1 MASVYAVENIN
12 RSNGAA
18 STEDG
23 FERDTQKS
31 EEDPLSS
38 IDELPSFLRRMIRNS
53 PTQWKKTFALL
64 AVLTQIGFGGTIMT
78 FITSSPAIGLIV
90 GICWLI
96 GDLIILLQPDFTCG
110 VFLEVLLK
118 DAKTAK
124 KISENMFSSAVW
136 TCVLFPCLATPAAW
150 YFFIYP
156 LATTKMLGEST
167 YAITIVSG
175 GLATVSVIPYSLLYS
190 TQPLSDQVS
199 LVHISK
205 VKEYL
210 SKIRDIILSDN
221 GEDGVSLVDKL
232 SHEQAKIEKWIIAI
246 NNGMTTFNS
255 LMQLFLF
262 INNLIS
268 LIIIGSLNSIGA
280 IIFVTVVTLFSWVT
294 LANGLYALV
303 KPNMVWEQQKI
314 FLLNDAKVILNLK
327 FPKENFESW
336 LNNHNANAA
345 RIFGTKLTFAKM
357 RQTTGALT
365 SVLGVVLYVLL
376 REEFRRLV

>member
-1 MASVYAVENIN
+1 MANIYAVENIN
-12 RSNGAA
+12 RSNEVAN
-18 STEDG
+18 EENG
-23 FERDTQKS
+23 FENDTQNS
-31 EEDPLSS
+31 EENSLHN

-64 AVLTQIGFGGTIMT
+64 AILTQIGFGGTTMT

-96 GDLIILLQPDFTCG
+96 GDCINLLQPDFTCG

-124 KISENMFSSAVW
+124 KISENMFNSAVM
-136 TCVLFPCLATPAAW
+136 CVLFPLCLTPLAW

-156 LATTKMLGEST
+156 LAMTEMLGEST
-167 YAITIVSG
+167 YVITIVSA
-175 GLATVSVIPYSLLYS
+175 GLATVGVIPYALLFS
-190 TQPLSDQVS
+190 TQPLSEQVS

-205 VKEYL
+205 IKKYL
-210 SKIRDIILSDN
+210 SKIRGIILSDN
-221 GEDGVSLVDKL
+221 AEDGVALVDKL

-262 INNLIS
+262 INNLIN
-268 LIIIGSLNSIGA
+268 LIIIASLNSIGP
-280 IIFVTVVTLFSWVT
+280 IIFITSLAIFAWVM
-294 LANGLYALV
+294 LANGLYALA

-345 RIFGTKLTFAKM
+345 RVFGTKLTFTKM
-357 RQTTGALT
+357 RQATGALT
-365 SVLGVVLYVLL
+365 SVFGVVLYVLL